1 MAALLLKVSI
11 SLLIPLASYGH
22 HPCLRKCI
30 AGHSMQCHYNFTI
43 EWYHTLSKACYDC
56 PFNITDCYRPEC
68 IAADGKRR
76 AVIAINRQVPGP
88 SVHVCEG
95 DEVIVSVQ
103 NMLEDGLATTIHWHG
118 QHMLG
123 TPYMDGVGQV
133 TQCHIQHQETFVY
146 HFMASP
152 AGTHWY
158 HAHTGMQTADG
169 LFGPLIVHQPA
180 GADPSDNLYD
190 QDLPEHV
197 FTVYD
202 WSSELSM
209 ATYMSVMHDVF
220 DVTLPRSILVNGRGQ
235 GYNVTDKYG
244 IIKTN
249 LTHAQ
254 TPLEVVHVQKGSRYR
269 LRFIGASSVC
279 PLQVSIDNHQLIVIA
294 VDGQP
299 LDPRP
304 LDTFIINPGERYD
317 FVLNADEVPGCYWI
331 RLIGLSDCYFAK
343 ANGVAI
349 LHYED
354 VSLENLLEILPF
366 REKLLNPILDDTSDI
381 SAHGWNHSVILTDD
395 MRFALHTNFSE
406 QVVDFKYFVGMDFN
420 KNDNT
425 KYNNKD
431 LYPVQTLPLLK
442 SHYTPVMDNITF
454 MLPPVPVL
462 SQPEDMDYSWFC
474 NRSTLPDPDYCF
486 SQDLCMC
493 THLLRVHLNQ
503 VVELIVFHEGRVF
516 SENGH
521 SIHLHG
527 HSFHLLGLGKIGSS
541 LSRADLENLE
551 NNGHLRR
558 NFIQPPVRD
567 TVNVPD
573 GGYAILRFKAN
584 NPGYWFFHCHTDSHL
599 QQGMALLIQVGDHS
613 NLPPLPADFPRCG
626 GMGFSNALRWPCP
639 DNLSAGANK
648 VVIFFSIHLVS
659 LVIIML

>member
-1 MAALLLKVSI
+1 
-11 SLLIPLASYGH
+11 
-22 HPCLRKCI
+22 
-30 AGHSMQCHYNFTI
+30 
-43 EWYHTLSKACYDC
+43 
-56 PFNITDCYRPEC
+56 
-68 IAADGKRR
+68 
-76 AVIAINRQVPGP
+76 
-88 SVHVCEG
+88 
-95 DEVIVSVQ
+95 
-103 NMLEDGLATTIHWHG
+103 
-118 QHMLG
+118 
-123 TPYMDGVGQV
+123 
-133 TQCHIQHQETFVY
+133 
-146 HFMASP
+146 MASP

-209 ATYMSVMHDVF
+209 ATYMS
-220 DVTLPRSILVNGRGQ
+220 
-235 GYNVTDKYG
+235 

-366 REKLLNPILDDTSDI
+366 REK
-381 SAHGWNHSVILTDD
+381 A
-395 MRFALHTNFSE
+395 FE